1 MIMETPLHVLKVLAN
16 ETRLKLL
23 GLVAERERSV
33 GALAA
38 LLKVTEPTISH
49 HLARLQQAD
58 LVRMRAAGT
67 THYYRLKV
75 DTLNQV
81 NRALLTPQQVVSLAA
96 DIEGADAWER
106 KVLRT
111 FVEDG
116 RLTKI
121 PDTRKKRT
129 VILKWL
135 VHRFEEGVRY
145 TERELNAIIKR
156 HHPDCAT
163 LRRELIA
170 SRLVRRENGIYWRL
184 PLPSAS
190 EP

>member
-1 MIMETPLHVLKVLAN
+1 METPLHVLKVLAN

-145 TERELNAIIKR
+145 TEREVNAIIKR

-190 EP
+190 